1 MISET
6 HPETLCMI
14 PQLHPETLHLAVN
27 LFDRYCTYG
36 VVSDYV
42 LLGCVTLLIA
52 AKYRDDIENVQRLG
66 QKCCSLRDRSVLT
79 QMEWHVLQKLDW
91 EVGHPTVV
99 DFQQIDITTS
109 IKALHNPLLEH
120 WLEQLSLYLAEIT
133 LYHREFASIRPSIV
147 SSCTLALAHDIL
159 RLERPTG
166 EAWTLSVSEHL
177 IHRLSTHLARPPAV
191 PFHRYV
197 DFRSPYLRIAIEL
210 YLRK

>member
-52 AKYRDDIENVQRLG
+52 AKYRDDIENVQILG

-109 IKALHNPLLEH
+109 IKALHNPLLEP